1 MLKKSATAFELVTL
15 LNSFHFKGKSNY
27 HFPRDSKTDEH
38 SFDLSPKFLY
48 VLSNRNCM
56 VLTKENCQFFASSY
70 KINEE
75 QSDEK
80 ILVIS
85 MQDCAEL
92 VFAFFFSFFP

>member
-1 MLKKSATAFELVTL
+1 MLFSKVNIDLKFRYERKYLDETQKVSILSTISFLVFFTKSQ
-15 LNSFHFKGKSNY
+15 SNY

-70 KINEE
+70 I
-75 QSDEK
+75 
-80 ILVIS
+80 
-85 MQDCAEL
+85 
-92 VFAFFFSFFP
+92 